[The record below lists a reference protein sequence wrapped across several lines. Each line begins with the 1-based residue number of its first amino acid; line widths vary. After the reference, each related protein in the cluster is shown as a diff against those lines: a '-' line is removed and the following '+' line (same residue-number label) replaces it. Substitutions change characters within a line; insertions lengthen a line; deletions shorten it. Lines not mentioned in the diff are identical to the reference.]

1 MPKQHPTL
9 QNPQPSAFDVVKSNL
24 ESINGLHT
32 DFREL
37 SVRDPG
43 PQGHSRLNQWKL
55 PSFDKEE
62 NPTSAETTTCN
73 RENNSNNNNAVS
85 NEFSRAPGS
94 ITKSSS
100 ANSLSST
107 TASHSSANLTPLNE
121 NSWPEMP
128 RSQNDTWSEPN
139 ESSNSVQ
146 TNNDNV
152 TTSNENVS
160 EGGNKHTSASEN
172 KDSPATSSN
181 PSTSS
186 SSQSYSLND
195 LVPEFEPGKPWKG
208 TSRIKNFE
216 DDPHVT
222 PGSIAKSPL
231 SLNSIKDSEL
241 FTWNTKQNVSN
252 LSTSSLTSSTW
263 TFSPPSTQNRQ
274 DSFFFFFS
282 LVFLFLNFIYA

>member
-1 MPKQHPTL
+1 MPKQHPSL
-9 QNPQPSAFDVVKSNL
+9 QNPQPSTFDVVKTNL
-24 ESINGLHT
+24 DSINGLHSE
-32 DFREL
+32 FRDL
-37 SVRDPG
+37 SVREPG

-55 PSFDKEE
+55 PSFEKED
-62 NPTSAETTTCN
+62 NPTSTENSGCN
-73 RENNSNNNNAVS
+73 RENNNNNNNS

-107 TASHSSANLTPLNE
+107 TASHSSTNLTPLNE

-128 RSQNDTWSEPN
+128 RSQNDTWSEQN
-139 ESSNSVQ
+139 ESTASVQ
-146 TNNDNV
+146 SSNDGIGTSNDNA
-152 TTSNENVS
+152 T
-160 EGGNKHTSASEN
+160 EGGNKHNSASDN

-263 TFSPPSTQNRQ
+263 TFSPPSSQNRQ
-274 DSFFFFFS
+274 EFYFS
-282 LVFLFLNFIYA
+282 

>member
-1 MPKQHPTL
+1 MQLPKQHPSL
-9 QNPQPSAFDVVKSNL
+9 QNPQPSTFDVVKSNID
-24 ESINGLHT
+24 SINGLHSE
-32 DFREL
+32 FRDL
-37 SVRDPG
+37 SVKDSG

-55 PSFDKEE
+55 PSLEKED
-62 NPTSAETTTCN
+62 NPTSTESNGCN
-73 RENNSNNNNAVS
+73 RESNSS
-85 NEFSRAPGS
+85 EFSRAPGS

-100 ANSLSST
+100 ANSISST
-107 TASHSSANLTPLNE
+107 TASHSSTNLTPLNE

-128 RSQNDTWSEPN
+128 RSQNDNWSEPN
-139 ESSNSVQ
+139 ESNSSVQ
-146 TNNDNV
+146 GNSETIN
-152 TTSNENVS
+152 TSNDTGS
-160 EGGNKHTSASEN
+160 EGNNKHNSASDN

-186 SSQSYSLND
+186 SSQSYNLND

-208 TSRIKNFE
+208 TLRIKNFE

-241 FTWNTKQNVSN
+241 FTWNTKQNASN

-263 TFSPPSTQNRQ
+263 TFSPPSSQNRQ
-274 DSFFFFFS
+274 G
-282 LVFLFLNFIYA
+282 YY

>member
-1 MPKQHPTL
+1 MPKQHPSL
-9 QNPQPSAFDVVKSNL
+9 QNPQPSTFDVVKSNL
-24 ESINGLHT
+24 DSINGLHS
-32 DFREL
+32 DFRDL

-55 PSFDKEE
+55 PSFEKEE
-62 NPTSAETTTCN
+62 NPTTSENNTCN
-73 RENNSNNNNAVS
+73 RESNNNNSSSSS

-107 TASHSSANLTPLNE
+107 TASHSSTNLTPLNE

-128 RSQNDTWSEPN
+128 RSQNDTWSESN
-139 ESSNSVQ
+139 EQSNTVQ
-146 TNNDNV
+146 TNNDGIG
-152 TTSNENVS
+152 TSNDNATD
-160 EGGNKHTSASEN
+160 GGNKHNSASDN

-186 SSQSYSLND
+186 SSQSYNFND

-208 TSRIKNFE
+208 SSRIKNFE

-263 TFSPPSTQNRQ
+263 TFSQPSSQNRQ
-274 DSFFFFFS
+274 GIY
-282 LVFLFLNFIYA
+282 FI